1 MSFQFTSYN
10 SKKLKLNKRSLINA
24 IEFHPDRNRANR
36 EDALLSQAISYAI
49 NGNTK
54 LYTLKD
60 TSSTLKGIL
69 GIVALSASEVL
80 IDNIKKPIIL
90 IDLLFVNNKY
100 RSKKYECLDNS
111 KISTLLLEYAIT
123 KAQEVKE
130 LVGISYIALY
140 PDGGKD
146 NLRLVDFYKS
156 IGFDFITNKHEWMYI
171 KL

>member
-10 SKKLKLNKRSLINA
+10 PKKLKLNKRSLINA
-24 IEFHPDRNRANR
+24 IEFHSDKDRANR

-80 IDNIKKPIIL
+80 IDNTKKPIIL

-100 RSKKYECLDNS
+100 RSEEYEHLDNS
-111 KISTLLLEYAIT
+111 KISTLLIEYAVT

-146 NLRLVDFYKS
+146 NIRLVDFYKS

>member
-10 SKKLKLNKRSLINA
+10 PKKLKLNKRSLVNS
-24 IEFHPDRNRANR
+24 IEFHSDKHRANR
-36 EDALLSQAISYAI
+36 EDALLSQTISYAI

-60 TSSTLKGIL
+60 MSSKLKGIL

-80 IDNIKKPIIL
+80 IDKTKKPIIL

-100 RSKKYECLDNS
+100 RSQEYEHLDNS
-111 KISTLLLEYAIT
+111 KISTLLIEYAIT

>member
-1 MSFQFTSYN
+1 MTCQFTSYDP
-10 SKKLKLNKRSLINA
+10 KKLKLNKRSLTNS
-24 IEFHPDRNRANR
+24 IEFHSNNHRANR

-60 TSSTLKGIL
+60 TSSVLKGIL
-69 GIVALSASEVL
+69 GILALSVSEVL
-80 IDNIKKPIIL
+80 IDNTKKPIVL
-90 IDLLFVNNKY
+90 IDLLLVNNKY
-100 RSKKYECLDNS
+100 RSQQYTHFDNS
-111 KISTLLLEYAIT
+111 KISTLLIEYAII

-130 LVGISYIALY
+130 LVGVSYIALY

-146 NLRLVDFYKS
+146 NIKLIDFYKS
-156 IGFDFITNKHEWMYI
+156 LGFDFITNKHEWMYI